1 MLPQPFN
8 KMKDKELVTLGV
20 LLLAIVM
27 SDRLRPLVNN
37 MGGRLVLLLAICYLT
52 SVNVVLGVAGAI
64 LYLSF
69 NNGLMEGMDHE
80 GEKEEE
86 PAEPTEVDAP
96 AEAFKVREGND
107 IDCSATPDHE
117 DCTA

>member
-20 LLLAIVM
+20 LLVAIVM

-69 NNGLMEGMDHE
+69 NNGLMEGMDH
-80 GEKEEE
+80 
-86 PAEPTEVDAP
+86 D
-96 AEAFKVREGND
+96 
-107 IDCSATPDHE
+107 
-117 DCTA
+117 